1 MNVNAVKKKIIYGLP
16 VLIGLCFSFYYLLKA
31 TDNVAYSDYI
41 RLINAYL
48 PDVGN
53 PSKFFVPD
61 VLTRVPITYLGRI
74 INVKW
79 FGYNTEFDLMLGLI
93 SFTLGAAVIAAY
105 ACSLRRRK
113 AQASWYA
120 WYLAVLVL
128 YFGLNKWEMLTNGTG
143 WVCFLSV
150 SGFYYHYLVL
160 DRAVR
165 NGHQSRRDRILL
177 IVLPSALT
185 LLTAG
190 PYCGS
195 YSAILILCYL
205 VMLADSYRK
214 EHRINRLFSGY
225 LAAVLIPLFLY
236 LWSDA
241 YAVYVHRGAVAG
253 GSLTGTFLTNPLF
266 FLKFILR
273 ALASAA
279 LGVDQLQ
286 KLNAAGGMFS
296 KLRAEYLLGAF
307 VLALYLFA
315 LYLTVRRR
323 LWKETVLPLIL
334 ILNGGLNHVLI
345 VLSRWIFLNTE
356 YGMSSRYELQYQVG
370 LIGILLT
377 FALCFKKRERQTAGA
392 AGKRPVLLRAS
403 QTVICLGTAVLLAGS
418 LYTTAEEVKTAPYRK
433 EYLQTT
439 RSLGL
444 SYKTASDAE
453 LEEYLQHDPVEIR
466 KAMSILE
473 ENNLNIF
480 RNPVK

>member
-1 MNVNAVKKKIIYGLP
+1 MNVNVVKKKILYGLP

-48 PDVGN
+48 PDVAN

-61 VLTRVPITYLGRI
+61 ILTRVPITYLGRL

-79 FGYNTEFDLMLGLI
+79 FGYNTEFDLMLGLV
-93 SFTLGAAVIAAY
+93 SFTLGAAVLAAY
-105 ACSLRRRK
+105 AYSLRRGK
-113 AQASWYA
+113 SQVSWYI

-150 SGFYYHYLVL
+150 SGFYYHYMVL

-165 NGHQSRRDRILL
+165 NGHESRRDRILL
-177 IVLPSALT
+177 MVLPSALT
-185 LLTAG
+185 LLVAG

-195 YSAILILCYL
+195 YCAILILCYL

-214 EHRINRLFSGY
+214 EHRVNRLFSGY
-225 LAAVLIPLFLY
+225 LAAVLLPLLLY
-236 LWSDA
+236 LWSDS

-253 GSLTGTFLTNPLF
+253 GSLVGTFLHHPLF
-266 FLKFILR
+266 FLKFVLR

-279 LGVDQLQ
+279 VGVDQLHQ
-286 KLNAAGGMFS
+286 LSAGGGWFS
-296 KLRAEYLLGAF
+296 ALRAEYLLGTF

-315 LYLTVRRR
+315 LYLTVRHR
-323 LWKETVLPLIL
+323 LWEETVLPLIL

-377 FALCFKKRERQTAGA
+377 FALCFKRREKQTAGT
-392 AGKRPVLLRAS
+392 AGRKPVFHRTR
-403 QTVICLGTAVLLAGS
+403 QTVICVGTGVLLAGS
-418 LYTTAEEVKTAPYRK
+418 LYTTAAEIKTAPYRR
-433 EYLQTT
+433 EYLQTAKT
-439 RSLGL
+439 LGL

-453 LEEYLQHDPVEIR
+453 LEEYLQHDPAEIR

-480 RNPVK
+480 RMPVK